1 MVVTKRRNMEGTIA
15 IIKGMST
22 NCMLTSMFI
31 LYIPVLLCSFHVY
44 CADRISLRYGE
55 LIRDN
60 ETLVSPGGEF
70 EFGFFSP
77 SGSSGYKRYVGIW
90 YKWDKR
96 TVVWVA
102 NRDDPLVNSNG
113 TFGIGTNGTLQV
125 LDTSSRKVH
134 WYWEDDYWCYLC
146 TTANLIVNLTDS
158 GNLVLYDIETSMWE
172 SFQNPTDTF
181 LPGMSMS
188 TSMSLTSWRDRDDPG
203 SGNYTIKRDPLDVG
217 DLNTLIIYQA
227 KTIYWKS
234 VKDDPLSTISDYFS
248 IEAPVGKGCE
258 KSSDYDRQCNSYFDK
273 ARLVMNF
280 SGMIELWKQNNRTW
294 SLIKAEPRDIC
305 GVYNFCGK
313 FGSCNPNN
321 KLACKCLPGFMPD
334 FPEKWR
340 SGDFSN
346 GCARNDQ
353 SCGDRYTLS
362 LKMMKGGENP
372 QGIYPVNNENE
383 CKETCLKN
391 CECKSY
397 SFDEQSSCQIWT
409 QDLLNLQEEYP
420 YGHNLT
426 VRVAISDI
434 EPTAR
439 NCVPCGTN
447 MIPYPL
453 STSSNCA
460 DPMYYSFD
468 CNTTTGQVSFKAPS
482 GTYRVSGID
491 PNTQKFFI
499 QVEDGRSLR
508 LNQSLP
514 FNLTSPRNSSSNV
527 SSNITN
533 DVEIA
538 WDPPLEPICNLTAD
552 CLDWQHSSCKS
563 ASDGK
568 KRCLCTVSFRWDG
581 TNLSCTQVSWPLEK
595 RIILLLIVG
604 ITSVT
609 VLCVI
614 VVMYIW
620 RRKMTKRKEHRLI
633 DQRNRAHRMLC
644 SESHVQDLI
653 DLGEFQEEDEKGID
667 LPFYDLESIRVATH
681 NFSDENK
688 LGQGGYGPVYKGKL
702 PSGQEIAV
710 KRLSKVSGQG
720 LKEFKNEVILIA
732 KLQHRNLVKLYGYCI
747 EGNEKI
753 LLYEYMPNKSLDF
766 FIFDQKQSIFL
777 DWEMRFNIILGI
789 ARGLLYLH
797 QDSRLRII
805 HKDLKTSNVLLDHEM
820 NPKISN
826 FGLARSVGGK
836 QTEANT
842 TKVAGTYGYMSPEYA
857 LNGIFSI
864 KSDVFSFGVVL
875 LEIISGKK
883 NTGFYQSK
891 EAMSLLSYAWRL
903 WTDDKLLDL
912 MDETL
917 RDTGI
922 ADQFVKCL
930 NIGLLCVQHNPSD
943 RPTMSIIIKMLDGET
958 VKDDGANNQPFP

>member
-1 MVVTKRRNMEGTIA
+1 
-15 IIKGMST
+15 MSA

-31 LYIPVLLCSFHVY
+31 LYIQVLLCSFHVY

-102 NRDDPLVNSNG
+102 NRDDPLVNCNG
-113 TFGIGTNGTLQV
+113 TFGIGTNGMLQV

-134 WYWEDDYWCYLC
+134 WKCYHRC
-146 TTANLIVNLTDS
+146 YSCPTANLIVNLTDS
-158 GNLVLYDIETSMWE
+158 GNLALYSNDIILWE
-172 SFQNPTDTF
+172 SFDTPTDTF

-188 TSMSLTSWRDRDDPG
+188 SSMKLTSWRDRDDPG
-203 SGNYTIKRDPLDVG
+203 SGNYTIKRDPLDAG
-217 DLNTLIIYQA
+217 DLGTLIIYRG

-234 VKDDPLSTISDYFS
+234 WKDDRLSNISYLFS
-248 IEAPVGKGCE
+248 FEASVNF
-258 KSSDYDRQCNSYFDK
+258 DYDRRSDPDFD
-273 ARLVMNF
+273 N
-280 SGMIELWKQNNRTW
+280 
-294 SLIKAEPRDIC
+294 AEPRDDC
-305 GVYNFCGK
+305 SVYNFCGK

-321 KLACKCLPGFMPD
+321 KLVCKCLPGFMPD
-334 FPEKWR
+334 VPEKWH

-346 GCARNDQ
+346 GCAKNDK
-353 SCGDRYTLS
+353 SCGDGDLFLS
-362 LKMMKGGENP
+362 LKMIIGGENP
-372 QGIYPVNNENE
+372 QGIYEVNNENE

-397 SFDEQSSCQIWT
+397 SYDEQRLCQIWT
-409 QDLLNLQEEYP
+409 QDLLNLQEEHP
-420 YGHNLT
+420 YGHNLS

-434 EPTAR
+434 EPTVR

-453 STSSNCA
+453 STSSNCG

-499 QVEDGRSLR
+499 QVKDGRSLR

-514 FNLTSPRNSSSNV
+514 FNLTK
-527 SSNITN
+527 ITN

-552 CLDWQHSSCKS
+552 CEDWPHSSCKS
-563 ASDGK
+563 AI
-568 KRCLCTVSFRWDG
+568 
-581 TNLSCTQVSWPLEK
+581 SWPSEK
-595 RIILLLIVG
+595 RIISLLIVG
-604 ITSVT
+604 ITSVI

-614 VVMYIW
+614 IVMYIW
-620 RRKMTKRKEHRLI
+620 RRKMTKRKEHGLI

-653 DLGEFQEEDEKGID
+653 DLGEFKEEDEKGID

-681 NFSDENK
+681 NFSNENK

-720 LKEFKNEVILIA
+720 LKEFKNEVVLIA

-753 LLYEYMPNKSLDF
+753 LLYEYMPNKSLDS
-766 FIFDQKQSIFL
+766 FIFDQKQSVIL

-805 HKDLKTSNVLLDHEM
+805 HRDLKTSNILLDHKM
-820 NPKISN
+820 NPKISD
-826 FGLARSVGGK
+826 FGLAKIVSGK
-836 QTEANT
+836 QTEAIT
-842 TKVAGTYGYMSPEYA
+842 SRVAGTY
-857 LNGIFSI
+857 
-864 KSDVFSFGVVL
+864 
-875 LEIISGKK
+875 GKK
-883 NTGFYQSK
+883 NTGFYQSQQ
-891 EAMSLLSYAWRL
+891 AMSLLGYTWGL
-903 WTDDKLLDL
+903 WTNNKLLDL

-917 RDTGI
+917 RDTCI

-930 NIGLLCVQHNPSD
+930 NIGLLCVQDDPSD
-943 RPTMSIIIKMLDGET
+943 RPTMSIVIKMLDGET
-958 VKDDGANNQPFP
+958 LNLPTPKQPAFFIRRDQSNSTSSNKPESINEVTISLEGR